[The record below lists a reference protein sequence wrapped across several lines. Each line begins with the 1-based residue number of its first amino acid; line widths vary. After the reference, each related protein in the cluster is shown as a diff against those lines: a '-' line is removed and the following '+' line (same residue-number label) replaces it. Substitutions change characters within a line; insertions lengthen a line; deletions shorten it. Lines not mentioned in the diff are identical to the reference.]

1 MNIIN
6 LPLSLFIKDRMKFLI
21 MGAGA
26 LGSAFGGMLA
36 DAGYDVTL
44 IGRESHMKP
53 IREHGL
59 RISGIWGSHVIKN
72 IRATSELK
80 ENYEPDAD
88 VVLLTTKSFDTE
100 NAMQE
105 LQPIISDDSVVISL
119 QNGIGNEEI
128 IAKCVGEEHTM
139 GGMVITG
146 FEISKPGEVE
156 VTVSADTTKIGELNN
171 KITPRLREIVAIFN
185 EAGIPSDAL
194 DNIRMH
200 IWAKAL
206 YSAALNP
213 LSAIFRV
220 EYGKLS
226 NPHSFAII
234 EALIH
239 EAFEVAETEKI
250 ELFWNSA
257 EEYLDYLRREQIP
270 RTEKHRSSMLN
281 DIERGKKTEIDFLN
295 GVFVA
300 LGKKH
305 NIPTPVNET
314 ILRVIKFLESPKN
327 HEISPD

>member
-1 MNIIN
+1 
-6 LPLSLFIKDRMKFLI
+6 MKFLV

-26 LGSAFGGMLA
+26 LGSTFGGMLA

-59 RISGIWGSHVIKN
+59 RITGIWGSYVIEN
-72 IRATSELK
+72 IKATSELK
-80 ENYEPDAD
+80 ENYEPDVD

-100 NAMQE
+100 NAIRE
-105 LQPIISDDSVVISL
+105 LQSLISTDSVVISL

-128 IAKCVGEEHTM
+128 IARYVGEEHTM

-146 FEISKPGEVE
+146 FEIPKPGEVE
-156 VTVSADTTKIGELNN
+156 VTVSAATTKIGELNN
-171 KITPRLREIVAIFN
+171 KITPRLRKIVAIFN
-185 EAGIPSDAL
+185 EAGIPSDAV
-194 DNIRMH
+194 DNIQMH

-234 EALIH
+234 EAVIH
-239 EAFEVAETEKI
+239 EAFEVAEAEKV

-257 EEYLDYLRREQIP
+257 GEYLEYLRHEQIP

-314 ILRVIKFLESPKN
+314 IVRVIKFLESPKN
-327 HEISPD
+327 HEISQESFS

>member
-1 MNIIN
+1 
-6 LPLSLFIKDRMKFLI
+6 MKFLI
-21 MGAGA
+21 LGAGA
-26 LGSAFGGMLA
+26 LGTAFGGMLA
-36 DAGYDVTL
+36 TAGHDVTL
-44 IGRESHMKP
+44 IGREKHMKP

-72 IRATSELK
+72 VRAMSEL
-80 ENYEPDAD
+80 NANCEPDTD
-88 VVLLTTKSFDTE
+88 VVLLATKSFDTE

-105 LQPIISDDSVVISL
+105 LQPLIADNSVVISL

-128 IAKCVGEEHTM
+128 ISRYVGEEHTM

-146 FEISKPGEVE
+146 FVTLHPGEVE
-156 VTVSADTTKIGELNN
+156 VTVSAATTKIGELNN
-171 KITPRLREIVAIFN
+171 KITPRLRKIVAIFN
-185 EAGIPSDAL
+185 EAGIPSDAV

-200 IWAKAL
+200 VWAKAL

-239 EAFEVAETEKI
+239 EAFKVAEAEKV
-250 ELFWNSA
+250 ELFWERA

-270 RTEKHRSSMLN
+270 QTEKHRSSMLN

-295 GVFVA
+295 GVFVD
-300 LGKKH
+300 LGKRH
-305 NIPTPVNET
+305 NIPTIVNET
-314 ILRVIKFLESPKN
+314 IVREIKFLESKITKLLTQIN
-327 HEISPD
+327 AD

>member
-1 MNIIN
+1 
-6 LPLSLFIKDRMKFLI
+6 

-26 LGSAFGGMLA
+26 LGTVFGGMLA
-36 DAGYDVTL
+36 HAGYDITF
-44 IGRESHMKP
+44 IGRERHMKP

-72 IRATSELK
+72 IRAMSELK
-80 ENYEPDAD
+80 ANYEPD
-88 VVLLTTKSFDTE
+88 VLLLTTKSFDTE

-105 LQPIISDDSVVISL
+105 LQPLITDESVVTSL

-128 IAKCVGEEHTM
+128 IARYVGKERTM
-139 GGMVITG
+139 GGTVITG
-146 FEISKPGEVE
+146 FEMPKPGEVE
-156 VTVSADTTKIGELNN
+156 VTVSAATTKIGELNN
-171 KITPRLREIVAIFN
+171 EITPRSRKIVAIFN
-185 EAGIPSDAL
+185 DAGMPSDAV
-194 DNIRMH
+194 DNIQMH

-220 EYGKLS
+220 EYGKLTD
-226 NPHSFAII
+226 PHSFAVI
-234 EALIH
+234 EDLIH
-239 EAFEVAETEKI
+239 EAFEVAKAEGV

-270 RTEKHRSSMLN
+270 PTEKHHSSMLN
-281 DIERGKKTEIDFLN
+281 DIKRGKKTEIDFLN
-295 GVFVA
+295 GVFVH

-314 ILRVIKFLESPKN
+314 IVREIKFLESKTTKLLTQIN
-327 HEISPD
+327 AD

>member
-1 MNIIN
+1 
-6 LPLSLFIKDRMKFLI
+6 MKFLVL
-21 MGAGA
+21 GAGA

-36 DAGYDVTL
+36 TEGYDVTL
-44 IGRESHMKP
+44 IGREKHIKP

-72 IRATSELK
+72 IRATSELNA
-80 ENYEPDAD
+80 NYKPD

-100 NAMQE
+100 NAMHE
-105 LQPIISDDSVVISL
+105 LQPLIADDSVVISL

-128 IAKCVGEEHTM
+128 IARYVGKERTM
-139 GGMVITG
+139 GGTVITG
-146 FEISKPGEVE
+146 FEMSKQGEVE
-156 VTVSADTTKIGELNN
+156 VTVSAATTKIGELNN
-171 KITPRLREIVAIFN
+171 EITPRSTKIVAIFN
-185 EAGIPSDAL
+185 DAGIPSDAV
-194 DNIRMH
+194 DNIQMH

-220 EYGKLS
+220 EYGKLTD
-226 NPHSFAII
+226 PHSFAII

-239 EAFEVAETEKI
+239 EAFEVAKAEGV

-270 RTEKHRSSMLN
+270 PTEKHHSSMLN
-281 DIERGKKTEIDFLN
+281 DIKRGKKTEIDFLN
-295 GVFVA
+295 GVFVT

-314 ILRVIKFLESPKN
+314 IVREIKFLESPKN
-327 HEISPD
+327 HKISRD

>member
-1 MNIIN
+1 MN
-6 LPLSLFIKDRMKFLI
+6 FLV

-36 DAGYDVTL
+36 NAGYDVTL

-59 RISGIWGSHVIKN
+59 KITGIWGSYVIKN
-72 IRATSELK
+72 IKAISELK
-80 ENYEPDAD
+80 ESYKPA

-105 LQPIISDDSVVISL
+105 LQPLISDDSVVISL

-128 IAKCVGEEHTM
+128 IARYVGEERTV

-156 VTVSADTTKIGELNN
+156 VTVSASPTKIGELNN
-171 KITPRLREIVAIFN
+171 KITPRSKEIAAVFN
-185 EAGIPSDAL
+185 DAGIPSDAV

-239 EAFEVAETEKI
+239 EAFEVAEAERIK
-250 ELFWNSA
+250 LFWNSA
-257 EEYLDYLRREQIP
+257 EEYLDYLWREQIP

-281 DIERGKKTEIDFLN
+281 DIERGKRTEIDFLN
-295 GVFVA
+295 GVFVT

-314 ILRVIKFLESPKN
+314 IVRVIKFLESSKN
-327 HEISPD
+327 HEISPETFS

>member
-1 MNIIN
+1 
-6 LPLSLFIKDRMKFLI
+6 MKFLI

-26 LGSAFGGMLA
+26 LGTAFGGMLA
-36 DAGYDVTL
+36 DAGHDVTL
-44 IGRESHMKP
+44 IGREKHIKP

-72 IRATSELK
+72 MGTMSELK
-80 ENYEPDAD
+80 TIYKPD

-100 NAMQE
+100 NTMQE
-105 LQPIISDDSVVISL
+105 LQPLIADNSVVISL

-128 IAKCVGEEHTM
+128 IALYVGKEHTM
-139 GGMVITG
+139 GGTVITG
-146 FEISKPGEVE
+146 FEMPKPGEVE

-171 KITPRLREIVAIFN
+171 EITQRSRKIVAIFN
-185 EAGIPSDAL
+185 DAGMPSDAV

-220 EYGKLS
+220 EYGKLTD
-226 NPHSFAII
+226 PHSFAII

-239 EAFEVAETEKI
+239 EAFEGAKAEGV

-270 RTEKHRSSMLN
+270 PTEKHHSSMLN
-281 DIERGKKTEIDFLN
+281 DIKRGKKTEIDFLN
-295 GVFVA
+295 GVFVD
-300 LGKKH
+300 LGKRH

-314 ILRVIKFLESPKN
+314 IVREIKFLESPKN
-327 HEISPD
+327 HEISQ

>member
-1 MNIIN
+1 
-6 LPLSLFIKDRMKFLI
+6 MKFLI

-36 DAGYDVTL
+36 DAGHDVTL

-59 RISGIWGSHVIKN
+59 RITGIWGSHVIEN

-80 ENYEPDAD
+80 ENYKPD

-100 NAMQE
+100 NVIRE
-105 LQPIISDDSVVISL
+105 LQPLISNDSVVISL

-128 IAKCVGEEHTM
+128 IARYVGEEHAM

-156 VTVSADTTKIGELNN
+156 VTVSAATTKIGELNN
-171 KITPRLREIVAIFN
+171 KITPRLKKIVAIFN
-185 EAGIPSDAL
+185 DAEIPSDAV
-194 DNIRMH
+194 DNIQMH
-200 IWAKAL
+200 IWAKAF

-226 NPHSFAII
+226 NLNSFAII
-234 EALIH
+234 EDLIH
-239 EAFEVAETEKI
+239 EAFEVAKAEKI
-250 ELFWNSA
+250 ELFWNTA
-257 EEYLDYLRREQIP
+257 KEYLDHLRREQIP

-314 ILRVIKFLESPKN
+314 IVRAIKFLESLQN
-327 HEISPD
+327 HEISQD

>member
-1 MNIIN
+1 
-6 LPLSLFIKDRMKFLI
+6 MKFLI

-26 LGSAFGGMLA
+26 LGTAFGGMLA
-36 DAGYDVTL
+36 TAGHDVTL
-44 IGRESHMKP
+44 IGREKHMKP

-72 IRATSELK
+72 IRATSELNA
-80 ENYEPDAD
+80 NYKPD

-100 NAMQE
+100 NAIRE
-105 LQPIISDDSVVISL
+105 LQPLIADDSIVISL

-128 IAKCVGEEHTM
+128 IARYVGEEHTM

-146 FEISKPGEVE
+146 FVTLHPGEVA

-171 KITPRLREIVAIFN
+171 EITPELRKIVAIFN
-185 EAGIPSDAL
+185 EAGIPSDAV
-194 DNIRMH
+194 DNIQMH

-220 EYGKLS
+220 TYGKLA

-234 EALIH
+234 ENLIH
-239 EAFEVAETEKI
+239 EAFKVAKAEKV
-250 ELFWNSA
+250 ELFWEQA
-257 EEYLDYLRREQIP
+257 EGYLDYLRRVQIP
-270 RTEKHRSSMLN
+270 LTEKHRSSMLN

-305 NIPTPVNET
+305 NIPTPVNDT
-314 ILRVIKFLESPKN
+314 IVRAIKFLESPKN
-327 HEISPD
+327 HEISQD

>member
-1 MNIIN
+1 
-6 LPLSLFIKDRMKFLI
+6 MKVLV

-44 IGRESHMKP
+44 IGREKHMKP

-72 IRATSELK
+72 MVAMSELNA
-80 ENYEPDAD
+80 NYEPDAD
-88 VVLLTTKSFDTE
+88 VVMLTTKSFDTE

-105 LQPIISDDSVVISL
+105 LQPLIADDSVVISL

-128 IAKCVGEEHTM
+128 IARYVGKERTM
-139 GGMVITG
+139 GGTVITG
-146 FEISKPGEVE
+146 FEMPKHGEVE
-156 VTVSADTTKIGELNN
+156 VTVSAATTKIGELNN
-171 KITPRLREIVAIFN
+171 KITPRSRKIVAIFN
-185 EAGIPSDAL
+185 EAGIPSDAV

-213 LSAIFRV
+213 LSAIFKV

-234 EALIH
+234 EDLIR
-239 EAFEVAETEKI
+239 EAFKVAEAEKI
-250 ELFWNSA
+250 KLFWNSA
-257 EEYLDYLRREQIP
+257 EEYLEYLRREQIP
-270 RTEKHRSSMLN
+270 LTEKHRSSMLN

-300 LGKKH
+300 LSKKH

-314 ILRVIKFLESPKN
+314 IVRVIKFLEAS
-327 HEISPD
+327 E

>member
-1 MNIIN
+1 
-6 LPLSLFIKDRMKFLI
+6 MKILV

-36 DAGYDVTL
+36 NAGYDVTL
-44 IGRESHMKP
+44 IGRESQMKP
-53 IREHGL
+53 IRDHGL
-59 RISGIWGSHVIKN
+59 RISGIWGSHVIEN

-80 ENYEPDAD
+80 ENYKPD
-88 VVLLTTKSFDTE
+88 VILLTTKSFDTE

-105 LQPIISDDSVVISL
+105 LQPLIDDDSVVISL

-128 IAKCVGEEHTM
+128 IGKYVGEEHTM

-146 FEISKPGEVE
+146 FEMPEPGEVE
-156 VTVSADTTKIGELNN
+156 VTVSAATTKIGELNN
-171 KITPRLREIVAIFN
+171 ENTPRLRKIVAMFN
-185 EAGIPSDAL
+185 DAGIPSDAV

-206 YSAALNP
+206 YSGALNP

-220 EYGKLS
+220 GYGELA
-226 NPHSFAII
+226 NPYSFAII

-239 EAFEVAETEKI
+239 EAFEVAEAEKV

-257 EEYLDYLRREQIP
+257 EEYLDYLRHEQIP
-270 RTEKHRSSMLN
+270 RTEKHHSSMLN
-281 DIERGKKTEIDFLN
+281 DIQRGKKTEIDFLN

-305 NIPTPVNET
+305 DIPTPVNET
-314 ILRVIKFLESPKN
+314 IVRVIKFLESPKKPRDFR
-327 HEISPD
+327 SV

>member
-1 MNIIN
+1 
-6 LPLSLFIKDRMKFLI
+6 MKFLV

-36 DAGYDVTL
+36 NAGHDVTL

-53 IREHGL
+53 IRDHGL
-59 RISGIWGSHVIKN
+59 KITGIWGSHVIKN

-80 ENYEPDAD
+80 ENYKPD

-105 LQPIISDDSVVISL
+105 LQPLISDNSVVISL

-128 IAKCVGEEHTM
+128 IARYVGEEHTM

-146 FEISKPGEVE
+146 FEIPKPGEVE
-156 VTVSADTTKIGELNN
+156 VTVSAATTKIGELNN
-171 KITPRLREIVAIFN
+171 EITPRVRKIVAIFN
-185 EAGIPSDAL
+185 DAGIPTDAV
-194 DNIRMH
+194 DNIQMH

-239 EAFEVAETEKI
+239 EAFEVAEAEKI
-250 ELFWNSA
+250 ELFWNNA
-257 EEYLDYLRREQIP
+257 GEYLAYLWHEQIP

-314 ILRVIKFLESPKN
+314 IVRVIKFLESSQN
-327 HEISPD
+327 HEISPETFS